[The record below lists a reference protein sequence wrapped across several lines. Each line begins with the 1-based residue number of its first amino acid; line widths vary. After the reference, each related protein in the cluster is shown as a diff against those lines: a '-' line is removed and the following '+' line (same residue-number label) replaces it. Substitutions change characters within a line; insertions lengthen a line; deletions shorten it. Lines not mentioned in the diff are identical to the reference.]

1 MTITNESR
9 SSKNKVSS
17 VHDWVYQ
24 AGSDGISLAKII
36 DGSTGAQTSGTAII
50 ENSRQVASALISRE
64 LKPETVVAVALPNLP
79 VVAEIALGV
88 FSSGCTLAMLNPKLG
103 PEVLAQKLAEL
114 DAKILITTPG
124 IPPSQLVGAQYETV
138 LIGSGHDSTSYEE
151 FTAGP
156 AATELPEINPDSVAV
171 IFQSSGTTSP
181 SKPIELTHETVIAGL
196 ETIDERMKLNSSDSS
211 LAVAPFF
218 HVLGFYMMLLTPL
231 RHGMPVV
238 TLAAIDMERAIDLI
252 DEYEISYKAGGPPM
266 MAPIA
271 SSGASG
277 RLKSLRKILTG
288 GGPLDSRI
296 ESALRDAFPHAT
308 TGQGYAL
315 TEFLLIT
322 FVAIDEGHPIGTVGR
337 IVDGMEMKIIDPDDG
352 HVCAARE
359 EGEIVVKGPQ
369 MMRGH
374 RGLPEATAAV
384 IDFDGWLHTGD
395 LGNVDNEG
403 FLFITGRL
411 KEMIMVQGQRFA
423 PKTFEELI
431 RKIDAVQEVV
441 VAATREYP
449 DSHTPIA
456 FVVGESSLTVS
467 QIKSALEGQRELPE
481 CEVVFVDAIPKSPA
495 GKILRVELLKQ
506 IDASL
511 LEVK

>member
-1 MTITNESR
+1 
-9 SSKNKVSS
+9 
-17 VHDWVYQ
+17 
-24 AGSDGISLAKII
+24 
-36 DGSTGAQTSGTAII
+36 
-50 ENSRQVASALISRE
+50 
-64 LKPETVVAVALPNLP
+64 
-79 VVAEIALGV
+79 
-88 FSSGCTLAMLNPKLG
+88 
-103 PEVLAQKLAEL
+103 
-114 DAKILITTPG
+114 
-124 IPPSQLVGAQYETV
+124 
-138 LIGSGHDSTSYEE
+138 
-151 FTAGP
+151 
-156 AATELPEINPDSVAV
+156 
-171 IFQSSGTTSP
+171 
-181 SKPIELTHETVIAGL
+181 
-196 ETIDERMKLNSSDSS
+196 
-211 LAVAPFF
+211 
-218 HVLGFYMMLLTPL
+218 
-231 RHGMPVV
+231 
-238 TLAAIDMERAIDLI
+238 
-252 DEYEISYKAGGPPM
+252 
-266 MAPIA
+266 
-271 SSGASG
+271 
-277 RLKSLRKILTG
+277 
-288 GGPLDSRI
+288 
-296 ESALRDAFPHAT
+296 
-308 TGQGYAL
+308 
-315 TEFLLIT
+315 
-322 FVAIDEGHPIGTVGR
+322 
-337 IVDGMEMKIIDPDDG
+337 
-352 HVCAARE
+352 
-359 EGEIVVKGPQ
+359 
-369 MMRGH
+369 MMRGY